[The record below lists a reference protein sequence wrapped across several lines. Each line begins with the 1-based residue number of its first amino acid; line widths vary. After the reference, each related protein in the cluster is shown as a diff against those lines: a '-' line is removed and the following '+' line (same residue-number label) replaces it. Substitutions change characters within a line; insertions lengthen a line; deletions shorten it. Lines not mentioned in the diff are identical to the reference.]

1 MNIGIF
7 QMSKVYFLYKQCI
20 DHFVVYAQGLP
31 VTNIRDLSEFRIVRM
46 YPSPMKDLTP
56 RLVQLQKR
64 WRERKCY
71 RRWCAHPLRLHY
83 REIYGKYPN
92 I

>member
-31 VTNIRDLSEFRIVRM
+31 VTNIHDLSEFRIVRM

-64 WRERKCY
+64 WKERCHY
-71 RRWCAHPLRLHY
+71 RRWCAYPLRLHY